1 LGLREGRDPYPQAAE
16 RTTAKP
22 FVVLH
27 SRIGG
32 GWLCSAVA
40 EYASGHPEET
50 RVTFLDERVWAGVP
64 MAPAGYEALTGGLAA
79 VIVPT
84 FFLAGSLD
92 TTSPMAS
99 QVMPLFDGLGSQE
112 KVVAEIH
119 TAGHL
124 AFSNACDML
133 PTNDECAEP
142 FIDVLEG
149 HQLIKTAIAAF
160 LGDQRGIDGMES
172 FLPAEDERVTWL
184 SE

>member
-99 QVMPLFDGLGSQE
+99 QVMPLFDGLGSQK

-124 AFSNACDML
+124 AVRNAGEMI
-133 PTNDECAEP
+133 TTTDE
-142 FIDVLEG
+142 
-149 HQLIKTAIAAF
+149 
-160 LGDQRGIDGMES
+160 
-172 FLPAEDERVTWL
+172 
-184 SE
+184 

>member
-1 LGLREGRDPYPQAAE
+1 
-16 RTTAKP
+16 
-22 FVVLH
+22 
-27 SRIGG
+27 
-32 GWLCSAVA
+32 VA